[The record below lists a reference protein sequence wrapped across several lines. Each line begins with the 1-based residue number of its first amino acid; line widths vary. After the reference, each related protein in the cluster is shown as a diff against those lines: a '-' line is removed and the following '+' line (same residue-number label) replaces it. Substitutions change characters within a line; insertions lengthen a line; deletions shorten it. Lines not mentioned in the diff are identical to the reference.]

1 MDMQSLFRGAGVVL
15 VAGVLLM
22 LLGVLVPQEWSVAR
36 LFRGVG
42 VVVTLM
48 GMVAMVAARQ
58 SATDGH
64 VRVQATEAH
73 PAAQSQ
79 QQHAA

>member
-1 MDMQSLFRGAGVVL
+1 MDVQSLFRGAGSVL
-15 VAGVLLM
+15 TAGILLM
-22 LLGVLVPQEWSVAR
+22 LLGVLVPQEWDVAQ

-48 GMVAMVAARQ
+48 GMVGMVAVRQ
-58 SATDGH
+58 SATDGQ
-64 VRVQATEAH
+64 VRPRANDTQ
-73 PAAQSQ
+73 PAAEL

>member
-1 MDMQSLFRGAGVVL
+1 MEVQSLFRCAGGVL
-15 VAGVLLM
+15 AAGILLM

-48 GMVAMVAARQ
+48 GMVGMVAARQ
-58 SATDGH
+58 SATDGQQ
-64 VRVQATEAH
+64 RSQANN
-73 PAAQSQ
+73 AQSAADS